1 MVFGKW
7 DFTPERKNEVKPG
20 PLSEMYGYSCRNQAD
35 KYLMEQDKTNSD
47 RSGRDRA
54 VVRERLYRSLNNS
67 GSSSEPRRTSGQQR
81 RSSSLRNVHAPKDDV
96 ASPRTPSRMNHK
108 QFALGFDRRSNFTRN
123 EEMGGYNPAGSP
135 LAASASA
142 AASTNFA
149 MKKTDAAF
157 HSLGSST
164 SRDTG
169 LRRDSS
175 PQMPDIRKERSSS
188 AAESLHFLNLMRTST
203 RSSIL
208 PATLART
215 PATSVRATDPKSG
228 TPKPRSFL
236 QDILALKDTPS
247 SSAETSAK
255 PGEQPPAVS
264 SSAVARS
271 PLKAKVDDETLEALA
286 EEEREQRE
294 LEQLMEE
301 EYEQAKALAETQ
313 TSRAKTRWLSAKGSL
328 SVARLFCKGISENV
342 ETTFT
347 NNLRAIDQSKLES
360 KRERA
365 RLYSEKVDKSIHRK
379 KTMKRDDG
387 TLLDM
392 KDVINLKKYFDSL
405 DVNHNGIVET
415 EEITQAMES
424 KLTKSGRSPMAA
436 NLEKFFMEAVT
447 ARHGIS
453 FLDLLRIL
461 HPRIE
466 DKRIKRLV
474 EIIDPPAPV
483 KRAVPYTKE
492 QEEEFDEMWRSWDTD
507 GSGTLDQGEFRD
519 VLHTLG
525 NLAENMDEEEMLQ
538 LFNRIDRVG
547 KGHIDE
553 RDMKIWWF
561 SSKTFKVE
569 KGK

>member
-1 MVFGKW
+1 
-7 DFTPERKNEVKPG
+7 
-20 PLSEMYGYSCRNQAD
+20 
-35 KYLMEQDKTNSD
+35 
-47 RSGRDRA
+47 
-54 VVRERLYRSLNNS
+54 
-67 GSSSEPRRTSGQQR
+67 
-81 RSSSLRNVHAPKDDV
+81 
-96 ASPRTPSRMNHK
+96 MNHK

-157 HSLGSST
+157 H
-164 SRDTG
+164 
-169 LRRDSS
+169 
-175 PQMPDIRKERSSS
+175 
-188 AAESLHFLNLMRTST
+188 
-203 RSSIL
+203 
-208 PATLART
+208 
-215 PATSVRATDPKSG
+215 RATDPKSG

-360 KRERA
+360 KRGNVTTNPLVIERA